1 MTDNP
6 PKKAPAGAE
15 PVQISVLI
23 FLCAAAAALVV
34 WQVLHLPDIARYV
47 FFGGLAVHAVVALA
61 GFREILHELNLKPPA
76 SELRKFGL
84 FFLVGMGILGAVFWQ
99 VYDNGNLDR
108 ARYFFAAG
116 GAVMVLSLIPPIGRL
131 LYIVWMGLG
140 LVMGLVTTPV
150 IMFILFLVLIV
161 PAGLIF
167 KLKNRDL
174 MKRTLD
180 PKADSYWEEYPKPDD
195 PSRYYKQF

>member
-1 MTDNP
+1 MTDHP
-6 PKKAPAGAE
+6 PKKAPSGAE

-23 FLCAAAAALVV
+23 LLFAGAVALVL
-34 WQVLHLPDIARYV
+34 WKVLHRPDIALIV
-47 FFGGLAVHAVVALA
+47 ALAGAAVHVVVALS

-76 SELRKFGL
+76 SELRKFGV
-84 FFLVGMGILGAVFWQ
+84 FFLVGAGVMGALLWKVADKVTEQQAYYIFGA
-99 VYDNGNLDR
+99 G
-108 ARYFFAAG
+108 A
-116 GAVMVLSLIPPIGRL
+116 AVMVLSLIPPIGRL

-140 LVMGLVTTPV
+140 LVLGLITTPIV
-150 IMFILFLVLIV
+150 MFILFLVLIV

-174 MKRTLD
+174 MKRSLD
-180 PKADSYWEEYPKPDD
+180 REAPSYWEEYPKPED

>member
-6 PKKAPAGAE
+6 PKKAPSGAE

-23 FLCAAAAALVV
+23 LLAAAAVAIVV
-34 WQVLHLPDIARYV
+34 WKVLDRPDAAKIVLGAGV
-47 FFGGLAVHAVVALA
+47 AVHAVVALA

-84 FFLVGMGILGAVFWQ
+84 FFLVGMGVLGAVLWKGVGKIDQ
-99 VYDNGNLDR
+99 PQAY
-108 ARYFFAAG
+108 YFFAVG
-116 GAVMVLSLIPPIGRL
+116 GAVMVLSLIPPIGRI
-131 LYIVWMGLG
+131 LYILWMGLG
-140 LVMGLVTTPV
+140 LVLGLVTTPV
-150 IMFILFLVLIV
+150 VMFILFLVLIV

-174 MKRTLD
+174 MKRSLD
-180 PKADSYWEEYPKPDD
+180 RKAESYWEEYPQPED